1 MFSAGAVSGVRARK
15 PLSAGT
21 TSSTAA
27 AAVAILPPNVNSKPH
42 GKLTV
47 RFGEFHD
54 SSGSGLRWNSA
65 KVYVSVDLQLF
76 WWGQPTTASGTTST
90 TLHWEQGNNRQNRA
104 SETVYEVRTNPELFR
119 RYLKSCE
126 PVRVRLISTRT
137 QTLIGTAQVAIPGKF
152 TNLRESGDHP
162 VTALARGEVLSVRGF
177 CLGELCLELTLHF
190 DRKGADSATTVT
202 SRSTAEEEK
211 ENTKMLLVE
220 SNPIR
225 GPVMPALAVEG
236 KPAPLHESS
245 QRTQA
250 TAERVNAKKRFHTL
264 DPTARQKILDY
275 LTGRPIDGDDG
286 CSSEL
291 SALSEICSIS
301 PAESMLEALAR
312 YDRTVEPDK
321 HSYLRTVDCVRVLVE
336 SLKFTRAGQKEIQHR
351 ARRQELAMYGASFVV
366 RMKLTEAGSKTATV
380 PPPITRLKFCST
392 AASETEVT
400 FDVQPQLARL
410 CLPELS
416 NGRHGEACFE
426 FAVHL
431 NVGSFYKARLFYLGS
446 AQITLQELITGRLA
460 CYKRC
465 PIRLASDD
473 ILLGTLT
480 VRLELG
486 KRGLHFG
493 PDLIDAVL
501 VDGGNVTL
509 EEDEGEE
516 ESEAGEERSVTPEA
530 ANSPCAAPALLH
542 CARRHRSPVCFDRCH
557 HEKASAIDHFS
568 CRMMMCKAAV
578 AACPGD
584 NQSPPETRDGSAGD
598 QHSSV
603 NGANQENSQATRNGA
618 EQGNAS
624 DGQGSGEQQQQP
636 KPMETDGSSPGG
648 EQPKLLHGLLYLGQL
663 KERAQPPEQH
673 FLVCHPFWSE
683 EPSTLTS
690 ELCQPEGDFNYL
702 RTFPVLPN
710 NEFLER
716 VRNQHMRV
724 ELWQKA
730 PGEGEKLVGLARL
743 PLHQFYIAFRDAQL
757 SEHLAH
763 ARLPV
768 ISIDGWT
775 SISSPLAAE
784 PCGQLQAVLA
794 IGTESQIDLFR
805 TSRQLPLHTSGDV
818 PRTYPRSVI
827 NPSIDGNGYTTR
839 SLQGHKSI
847 PSSCGGGCAKQ
858 PQTSEVAN
866 MLSAFIENLAQ
877 RLPISSERS
886 TAPSFDNNNSLS
898 AGTGG
903 PEPPLS
909 GSPHSQA
916 NRPQLRKTAD
926 LLDNLQKALAQRPS
940 AATLDGM
947 GMLAGLAAG
956 RPTSLLGATTPADQ
970 TPPAAGTDET
980 LAVNTAVPQPPS
992 LSTHPPSTVV
1002 EHRTG
1007 QVTDEH
1013 SEPAS
1018 SSEVSAG
1025 TDTEEHKLIR
1035 LSIEIERAV
1044 NLPKLTISKKYA
1056 KRHKARPSHSVPEAL
1071 LLEPSAYA
1079 TFEGHNLKLGSPNT
1093 VKSHEGIVYTT
1104 HVIER
1109 SCSPGW
1115 QKRFEVQLPSDLMTN
1130 DEKRFIVKVWRKA
1143 ALSDAPKC
1151 RLLPAPME
1159 DAVIGFCAIDLALLL
1174 SGLSS
1179 ILGWYNIMDF
1189 SGRCNGQIK
1198 ICIKPLEDVQP
1209 FKVTGE
1215 QQQLSNF
1222 RLPLSIDVDC
1232 EPSALGL
1239 DASCNTSLSRALKR
1253 KFTELE
1259 EITERL
1265 KARLFDVTGDDNDD
1279 GGEDDDGAIDPD
1291 DEFERDLNTVATEDD
1306 DEEEDDDESVDG
1318 CGGGGAGGRLPWS
1331 VGTGDGDQLGDT
1343 SNRKRN
1349 SQYPNGAMTR
1359 TTNTSSYSM
1368 CATDRSSLTGCSNR
1382 DSPRQATSSSIGKRA
1397 ATATSQMQLEQLLQ
1411 SHDIET
1417 LINPAILKNL
1427 LQPSIDSESTPELGV
1442 GEEEDAGT
1450 GPGTDA
1456 DMQSDDSSS
1465 VRSPLGTV
1473 RNDSSAPT
1481 VGTDRVK
1488 QIAKALQ
1495 RTTITDASRSSGDD
1509 GNVTMQETSGDDAR
1523 RVDDRT
1529 SAAAATATRR
1539 REAPEGEPMKDVS
1552 K

>member
-1 MFSAGAVSGVRARK
+1 MFSAGALSGVRARK
-15 PLSAGT
+15 PLSAGK

-27 AAVAILPPNVNSKPH
+27 GSAVAILPPNVNSRPH
-42 GKLTV
+42 GKLTI

-65 KVYVSVDLQLF
+65 KVYVSVDLQLL
-76 WWGQPTTASGTTST
+76 WWGQSSAASGTTTTAS
-90 TLHWEQGNNRQNRA
+90 TLHWEQGNNRQNRT
-104 SETVYEVRTNPELFR
+104 SEAVYEVRTNPELFR

-126 PVRVRLISTRT
+126 PVRVRLVSTRT
-137 QTLIGTAQVAIPGKF
+137 QTLIGTAQVAIPGKL
-152 TNLRESGDHP
+152 TNLRESGDQP
-162 VTALARGEVLSVRGF
+162 TTAQARGEVLSVRGF
-177 CLGELCLELTLHF
+177 CLGELCLELTLEF
-190 DRKGADSATTVT
+190 DRKSVGSA
-202 SRSTAEEEK
+202 STATASGTADEEK
-211 ENTKMLLVE
+211 ENTKMILVE
-220 SNPIR
+220 SNLIG
-225 GPVMPALAVEG
+225 GPGMPPLAVEG
-236 KPAPLHESS
+236 KPVPLHESS

-250 TAERVNAKKRFHTL
+250 AAAKKRFHTL

-275 LTGRPIDGDDG
+275 LTGKPIDGDMDG
-286 CSSEL
+286 CTSEL

-312 YDRTVEPDK
+312 YDRAAEPGK

-336 SLKFTRAGQKEIQHR
+336 NLKFTRAGQKEIQHR

-366 RMKLTEAGSKTATV
+366 RMKLTESGTKTASA
-380 PPPITRLKFCST
+380 ITRLKFCST
-392 AASETEVT
+392 AASETEVS
-400 FDVQPQLARL
+400 FDVQPQQARL
-410 CLPELS
+410 NLPELS
-416 NGRHGEACFE
+416 NGRHGEAYFE
-426 FAVHL
+426 FGVHL

-446 AQITLQELITGRLA
+446 AQITLQELIASRLA

-501 VDGGNVTL
+501 IDDGNVTL
-509 EEDEGEE
+509 EEEEEEEE
-516 ESEAGEERSVTPEA
+516 ESEAGEERSVSPEA
-530 ANSPCAAPALLH
+530 VPALVH

-557 HEKASAIDHFS
+557 HEKVSDRFA
-568 CRMMMCKAAV
+568 CRMMMCKAAL
-578 AACPGD
+578 AACPDD
-584 NQSPPETRDGSAGD
+584 NQSPSETRDGSTGN
-598 QHSSV
+598 QHSSANGA
-603 NGANQENSQATRNGA
+603 NGANQENTQAPRNGT
-618 EQGNAS
+618 EQSNAS
-624 DGQGSGEQQQQP
+624 DGQGSGEQQQQQP

-648 EQPKLLHGLLYLGQL
+648 EQPKLLHGLLYLAQL

-690 ELCQPEGDFNYL
+690 ELCQPGGDFNYL
-702 RTFPVLPN
+702 RTFPVLPS

-730 PGEGEKLVGLARL
+730 PAEAEKLVGLARL

-775 SISSPLAAE
+775 SIGSPLAAE
-784 PCGQLQAVLA
+784 PCGQLQALLA

-805 TSRQLPLHTSGDV
+805 ASRQLPLHTSGDV
-818 PRTYPRSVI
+818 PRTGQRSVI
-827 NPSIDGNGYTTR
+827 DPPIDGNGYTTR
-839 SLQGHKSI
+839 SLQAPGKQI
-847 PSSCGGGCAKQ
+847 PSGCGGGCTKQ

-886 TAPSFDNNNSLS
+886 TAPSFDHSLS

-903 PEPPLS
+903 PEPPVS

-926 LLDNLQKALAQRPS
+926 LLDNLQRALAQRPS
-940 AATLDGM
+940 AAMLDEM
-947 GMLAGLAAG
+947 GMLAGLAGTG
-956 RPTSLLGATTPADQ
+956 RPASLLDTTTPADQ

-980 LAVNTAVPQPPS
+980 PMTSTGGPQSTALAGTAPS
-992 LSTHPPSTVV
+992 ITVA
-1002 EHRTG
+1002 
-1007 QVTDEH
+1007 DEH
-1013 SEPAS
+1013 PEPAS
-1018 SSEVSAG
+1018 SSDASGA

-1044 NLPKLTISKKYA
+1044 NLPKLTVSKKYA

-1104 HVIER
+1104 QVIER
-1109 SCSPGW
+1109 NCSPGW

-1143 ALSDAPKC
+1143 ALSDVPKC

-1179 ILGWYNIMDF
+1179 IMGWYNIMDF

-1215 QQQLSNF
+1215 QQLSSNV

-1265 KARLFDVTGDDNDD
+1265 KARLFDVTGDDNDGFD
-1279 GGEDDDGAIDPD
+1279 DGEDDDGAIDPD

-1306 DEEEDDDESVDG
+1306 DDDNDEREDDESVNG
-1318 CGGGGAGGRLPWS
+1318 FGGAGGRLPWAA
-1331 VGTGDGDQLGDT
+1331 GAIGDSDQYGDT

-1382 DSPRQATSSSIGKRA
+1382 DSPRQTASSSSSIGKRS

-1427 LQPSIDSESTPELGV
+1427 LHPSIDSESTPELGV
-1442 GEEEDAGT
+1442 GEAEDGGT

-1465 VRSPLGTV
+1465 VTDRSPGTV
-1473 RNDSSAPT
+1473 RTDPCAPT

-1495 RTTITDASRSSGDD
+1495 RTTISDATRSTGDD
-1509 GNVTMQETSGDDAR
+1509 GNTAMQGDDAG
-1523 RVDDRT
+1523 RVDE
-1529 SAAAATATRR
+1529 AATVRC

>member
-21 TSSTAA
+21 ASSTATTGFA
-27 AAVAILPPNVNSKPH
+27 GQVKPTTTTTVPVAILPPNVNSRPH

-54 SSGSGLRWNSA
+54 SSGSGLRWNSGKA
-65 KVYVSVDLQLF
+65 YVSVDLQLL
-76 WWGQPTTASGTTST
+76 WWGQPSVASGATTTST

-104 SETVYEVRTNPELFR
+104 SEALYEVRTNPELFR

-126 PVRVRLISTRT
+126 PVRVRLVSTRT

-152 TNLRESGDHP
+152 TNLREPGDQP
-162 VTALARGEVLSVRGF
+162 LTAQVRGEVLSVRGF
-177 CLGELCLELTLHF
+177 CLGELCLELTLEF
-190 DRKGADSATTVT
+190 DRKGSVGSASTVT
-202 SRSTAEEEK
+202 SKGTTAEEEK
-211 ENTKMLLVE
+211 ENTKMILVE
-220 SNPIR
+220 SNSIGVP
-225 GPVMPALAVEG
+225 GMPSLAVEG
-236 KPAPLHESS
+236 KPASLHESS
-245 QRTQA
+245 QRSQ
-250 TAERVNAKKRFHTL
+250 TAAAKKRFHTL
-264 DPTARQKILDY
+264 DQTSRQRILDY
-275 LTGRPIDGDDG
+275 LTGKPIDGDDG
-286 CSSEL
+286 CTSEL

-312 YDRTVEPDK
+312 YDRAAEPGK

-336 SLKFTRAGQKEIQHR
+336 NLKFTRAGQKEIQHR

-366 RMKLTEAGSKTATV
+366 RMKLTETGTKTAPT
-380 PPPITRLKFCST
+380 ITRLKFCST

-400 FDVQPQLARL
+400 FDGQPQQARL
-410 CLPELS
+410 SLPELG
-416 NGRHGEACFE
+416 NGRHGDACFE
-426 FAVHL
+426 FGVHL

-446 AQITLQELITGRLA
+446 AQITLQELIAGRLA

-501 VDGGNVTL
+501 IDGGNVTL
-509 EEDEGEE
+509 EETEGE
-516 ESEAGEERSVTPEA
+516 ESEANEDRSVTPEA
-530 ANSPCAAPALLH
+530 TPALVH
-542 CARRHRSPVCFDRCH
+542 CARRHLSPSVCFDHCH
-557 HEKASAIDHFS
+557 HEKVSDRFA
-568 CRMMMCKAAV
+568 CRMMMCRAAV
-578 AACPGD
+578 AACTGD
-584 NQSPPETRDGSAGD
+584 NQSPSESRDQDSTGNVQPSA
-598 QHSSV
+598 
-603 NGANQENSQATRNGA
+603 NGVNQENTQAPTNGT

-624 DGQGSGEQQQQP
+624 DGQGSSEQQQQP

-683 EPSTLTS
+683 EPSTLSS

-702 RTFPVLPN
+702 RTFPVLPS

-730 PGEGEKLVGLARL
+730 PGEAEKLVGLARL

-757 SEHLAH
+757 SEHLTH

-775 SISSPLAAE
+775 SIGSPLAAE

-805 TSRQLPLHTSGDV
+805 ASRQLPLHTSGDV
-818 PRTYPRSVI
+818 PRTNQRSVI
-827 NPSIDGNGYTTR
+827 DQPNDGNGYTTR
-839 SLQGHKSI
+839 SVQGHKQI
-847 PSSCGGGCAKQ
+847 PSGCGGGCAKQ

-886 TAPSFDNNNSLS
+886 TAPSFDHNSSLS

-903 PEPPLS
+903 QAEPPLS

-940 AATLDGM
+940 AAMLDGM
-947 GMLAGLAAG
+947 GMLAGLAGAG
-956 RPTSLLGATTPADQ
+956 RPTSLLAGATTPADQ

-980 LAVNTAVPQPPS
+980 PVTSTGGTQPPPV
-992 LSTHPPSTVV
+992 T
-1002 EHRTG
+1002 
-1007 QVTDEH
+1007 TDEH
-1013 SEPAS
+1013 RQAGQVADEHPEPAS
-1018 SSEVSAG
+1018 SSDASVG

-1109 SCSPGW
+1109 SCAPGW

-1179 ILGWYNIMDF
+1179 IMGWYNIMDF

-1215 QQQLSNF
+1215 QQLSNF

-1232 EPSALGL
+1232 EPAALGL

-1279 GGEDDDGAIDPD
+1279 DIDGGDDDGAIDPD

-1306 DEEEDDDESVDG
+1306 EDDDEEEDDESG
-1318 CGGGGAGGRLPWS
+1318 NGFAGGGAGGRLPWS
-1331 VGTGDGDQLGDT
+1331 AAAGIGDSDQFGDT

-1382 DSPRQATSSSIGKRA
+1382 DSPRQATSSSSIIGKRS

-1427 LQPSIDSESTPELGV
+1427 LHPSIDSESTPELGG
-1442 GEEEDAGT
+1442 GEEEDGGGT

-1456 DMQSDDSSS
+1456 DMQSDDSSCVTDPS
-1465 VRSPLGTV
+1465 Q
-1473 RNDSSAPT
+1473 APT
-1481 VGTDRVK
+1481 AGNDRVK

-1495 RTTITDASRSSGDD
+1495 RTTISDATRSGGDD
-1509 GNVTMQETSGDDAR
+1509 VMQLPPGE
-1523 RVDDRT
+1523 
-1529 SAAAATATRR
+1529 ATTVRC